1 MKIRKKNNKR
11 KSPFSIK
18 TKIVA
23 LCTCS
28 ILIAVL
34 VTFVNMASS
43 SKNIV
48 TKSNELLL
56 ETLATSYH
64 SNLTESLRQLSQ
76 SANFMMSSS
85 VISEFAQSGD
95 STYQEQVAELCT
107 MFLSSN
113 STYDDISIVNKG
125 GDVLYSTDSTKTG
138 SNLANEDYFTTMVST
153 GLSTQGGVFTS
164 ESSDEP
170 SVTFAIPLRN
180 DLMMNNTMETE
191 QLSPDQSLNQQPSQP
206 ADMQVG
212 LEINNAIE
220 ETAVEEF
227 TGAIITS
234 VKVSAFD
241 NILADLSVADYE
253 SGYAYLLDGDG
264 NVIYHPDDSAI
275 GSKFN
280 IEELDKLL
288 TEIHSQTGS
297 SNLITYNENGVT
309 KYASYITNPDNNWTI
324 LVGADE
330 SEVLDSLNV
339 VATNTLLLTVIL
351 ILLISLVAYLVTGT
365 ITKSIDS
372 ITELIHLTAEL
383 DFLEEPSNQKLFKS
397 RDETGEM
404 SRAISKMRV
413 ALKAMILHISEVSKQ
428 INHSSSSLN
437 EISLAMNDHATD
449 NSAIAE
455 ELSSSMEETAATTE
469 QINAAIEQ
477 ISNNSSDIAN
487 KVILGAKLSEDII
500 NRAAE
505 LKATTTKATLNTQK
519 VYEEVRVKTDLAMK
533 QAKAVEK
540 INLLTKTIKDIA
552 SQTNLLALNASI
564 EAARAGEAGS
574 GFTVVAHEIG
584 VLANQST
591 KTVTNI
597 TETVEEV
604 QEAVGEM
611 AKCLEQTLDFL
622 GKNVLPD
629 YDAFLNTST
638 KYNEDAGVMSD
649 TMDNIQTQIE
659 QLNTNVFDIAKSI
672 SEINI
677 MINESS
683 SGVNDVAEKNTEIG
697 ALTSQTQ
704 EMSLQNGEFA
714 KGLQDIVDKF
724 KI

>member
-1 MKIRKKNNKR
+1 MKILKKSTKR
-11 KSPFSIK
+11 KSLFSIK
-18 TKIVA
+18 TKIVT

-34 VTFVNMASS
+34 VTFFNMASS

-64 SNLTESLRQLSQ
+64 NNLTESIRQLSQ

-85 VISEFAQSGD
+85 VISEFVQSGD
-95 STYQEQVAELCT
+95 SSYQDQVAELCS

-113 STYDDISIVNKG
+113 TTYDNISIVNEN

-138 SNLANEDYFTTMVST
+138 SNLANEDYFTTMVSS

-164 ESSDEP
+164 QTSGEP
-170 SVTFAIPLRN
+170 SVTFAIPLRS
-180 DLMMNNTMETE
+180 DLMMNNTMVND
-191 QLSPDQSLNQQPSQP
+191 QLSPDPSLEQQPSQP
-206 ADMQVG
+206 ADMQMG
-212 LEINNAIE
+212 LEIHNTSE

-241 NILADLSVADYE
+241 NILADLSIADYE
-253 SGYAYLLDGDG
+253 SGYAYILDADG
-264 NVIYHPDDSAI
+264 NVIYHPDDSVI

-280 IEELDKLL
+280 IEELDNLL

-297 SNLITYNENGVT
+297 SNLITYNENGVI

-339 VATNTLLLTVIL
+339 VAANTLLLTVIL

-428 INHSSSSLN
+428 INHSSSNLN
-437 EISLAMNDHATD
+437 EISIAMNDHATD

-477 ISNNSSDIAN
+477 ISNNSRDIAN

-500 NRAAE
+500 NRAAD
-505 LKATTTKATLNTQK
+505 LKVTTTKATQNTQK
-519 VYEEVRVKTDLAMK
+519 IYEEVRVKTDLAMK

-540 INLLTKTIKDIA
+540 ISLLTKTIKEIA

-604 QEAVGEM
+604 YEAVGEM

-622 GKNVLPD
+622 GKNVLSD
-629 YDAFLNTST
+629 YDSFLNTSA
-638 KYNEDAGVMSD
+638 KYNEDAGVMSE

-677 MINESS
+677 MISESS

-697 ALTSQTQ
+697 MLTSQTQ
-704 EMSLQNGEFA
+704 EMALQNGEYA

-724 KI
+724 KL

>member
-1 MKIRKKNNKR
+1 MKIRKKNTRR
-11 KSPFSIK
+11 KSLFSIK

-64 SNLTESLRQLSQ
+64 SNLSESLRQLSQ

-95 STYQEQVAELCT
+95 PSYQEQVAELFT

-113 STYDDISIVNKG
+113 STYDDISIVNKS
-125 GDVLYSTDSTKTG
+125 GDVLYSTDSTKIG
-138 SNLANEDYFTTMVST
+138 SNLASEDYFTTMVSS

-164 ESSDEP
+164 QSSGES
-170 SVTFAIPLRN
+170 SVTFAIPLRS
-180 DLMMNNTMETE
+180 DLMINNAMDNTQEAPE
-191 QLSPDQSLNQQPSQP
+191 QQPSQP
-206 ADMQVG
+206 VDMQVG
-212 LEINNAIE
+212 LEIHNASE
-220 ETAVEEF
+220 ETAVKEF

-241 NILADLSVADYE
+241 NILADLSVADYD
-253 SGYAYLLDGDG
+253 SGYAYILDADG
-264 NVIYHPDDSAI
+264 NVIYHPDDSVI
-275 GSKFN
+275 GSKFD
-280 IEELDKLL
+280 IEELDTLL
-288 TEIHSQTGS
+288 TEIHSHTGS
-297 SNLITYNENGVT
+297 SNLITYNENGVI

-339 VATNTLLLTVIL
+339 VATNTFLLTLIL

-397 RDETGEM
+397 KDETGEM

-428 INHSSSSLN
+428 INHSSSNLN
-437 EISLAMNDHATD
+437 EISIAMNDHATD

-477 ISNNSSDIAN
+477 ISNNSRDIAN

-500 NRAAE
+500 NRAAD
-505 LKATTTKATLNTQK
+505 LKATTTKATHNTQK
-519 VYEEVRVKTDLAMK
+519 IYEEVRVKTDLAMK

-540 INLLTKTIKDIA
+540 ISLLTKTIKDIA

-604 QEAVGEM
+604 YVAVGEM
-611 AKCLEQTLDFL
+611 AKCLEQTLEFL

-629 YDAFLNTST
+629 YDSFLSTSA
-638 KYNEDAGVMSD
+638 KYNEDAGVMSE
-649 TMDNIQTQIE
+649 TMDNIQAQIE

-677 MINESS
+677 MISESS

-704 EMSLQNGEFA
+704 EMSLQNGVYA

-724 KI
+724 KL

>member
-1 MKIRKKNNKR
+1 MKIRKKNTKR
-11 KSPFSIK
+11 KSLFSIK

-64 SNLTESLRQLSQ
+64 SNLSESLRQLSQ

-95 STYQEQVAELCT
+95 SSYQEQVAELCT

-113 STYDDISIVNKG
+113 STYDDISIVNKS

-138 SNLANEDYFTTMVST
+138 TNLASEDYFTTMVSS

-164 ESSDEP
+164 QSSGEP
-170 SVTFAIPLRN
+170 SVTFAIPLRS
-180 DLMMNNTMETE
+180 DLRMNNTMDNTQQASE
-191 QLSPDQSLNQQPSQP
+191 QQPSQP
-206 ADMQVG
+206 VDMQMG
-212 LEINNAIE
+212 LEIPNASE

-253 SGYAYLLDGDG
+253 SGYAYILDADG
-264 NVIYHPDDSAI
+264 NVIYHPDDSVI
-275 GSKFN
+275 GSKFD
-280 IEELDKLL
+280 IEELDTLL
-288 TEIHSQTGS
+288 TEIHSHTGF
-297 SNLITYNENGVT
+297 SNLITYNENGVI

-339 VATNTLLLTVIL
+339 VAANTFLLTLIL

-397 RDETGEM
+397 KDETGEM

-413 ALKAMILHISEVSKQ
+413 ALKAMILHISEVSTQ
-428 INHSSSSLN
+428 INHSSSNLN
-437 EISLAMNDHATD
+437 EISIAMNDHATD

-477 ISNNSSDIAN
+477 ISNNSRDIAN

-500 NRAAE
+500 NRAAD

-519 VYEEVRVKTDLAMK
+519 IYEEVRVKTDLAMK

-540 INLLTKTIKDIA
+540 ISLLTKTIKDIA

-604 QEAVGEM
+604 YEAVGEM
-611 AKCLEQTLDFL
+611 AKCLEQTLEFL

-629 YDAFLNTST
+629 YDSFLNTSA
-638 KYNEDAGVMSD
+638 KYNEDAGVMSE

-677 MINESS
+677 MISESS

-704 EMSLQNGEFA
+704 EMSLQNGEYA

-724 KI
+724 KL